1 MTTFTTIGR
10 TLPRLEGLD
19 KVTGKTRY
27 TADVSLPGT
36 LWAQVLRSPHPHARI
51 VRIDASGAWDVP
63 GVRAV
68 LTAADLPQALV
79 GRRLRDMPVL
89 ARDKVRFI
97 GEKVAAV
104 AAEDSDAAED
114 ALHRIRVEYEEL
126 PAVFDPQEAASPD
139 APLIH
144 ENIQHYVGLP
154 QPMAKPSNLFSTL
167 TWRLGDTAQGF
178 AQAAQVFEH
187 TFRVPMVHQAYLEPH
202 ACLVSA
208 DADGSVR
215 VWASNKTP
223 FALRRQLAE
232 ATELDDRRIVVHA
245 TPVGGDFGG
254 KGSFMDVPLC
264 YFLSRQTR
272 RPVKMVMDYYE
283 EFIAGNPRHAG
294 VITIRSGVDRDGNLL
309 ARHSVL
315 YFNNGAYGAFKP
327 VPSIN
332 LMGAQNAA
340 GTYRIPNVLI
350 ESHCVYTN
358 TVPGGHMR
366 APGEP
371 QAIFAAESHM
381 DEVARALGVDPLE
394 YRRRHLVKEGDPN
407 LTGGAWHDVRPQET
421 LQAAADAIGWGK
433 PKPRYVGR
441 GIGITE
447 RHTGS
452 GQTTASVTLT
462 PIGAVELRTPMVDTG
477 TGAYMTLRQVVSEVL
492 TVPVESVSVLPQDTD
507 QAPFDSGV
515 GGSRVTHI
523 GGQAAYRAAQ
533 ALRQRLEALA
543 AERLGVSP
551 REARLSGGAFH
562 ARGRSLSLAA
572 LASSLPVGSLTA
584 EAAYEATSAPGGA
597 AFCAQA
603 AEVAVDPE
611 TGQVTVLKVVSAHEV
626 GTILNPLGH
635 QGQIDGGVVQALGY
649 ALLEELQVQDGVV
662 TTPSFAEYKIPTM
675 RDIPPLETVLVKGVP
690 GPAPYQGKA
699 IGEHTVSAIVA
710 AVANAVRD
718 AVGVRVTSLPITAEK
733 VYEGLKA
740 QSK

>member
-1 MTTFTTIGR
+1 MTTLTTIGK

-19 KVTGKTRY
+19 KVTGRARY
-27 TADVSLPGT
+27 TADVTLPGT
-36 LWAQVLRSPHPHARI
+36 LWGKVLRSPHPHARI
-51 VRIDASGAWDVP
+51 TRVDASGAWSVP
-63 GVRAV
+63 GVKAV

-104 AAEDSDAAED
+104 AAETEDAAEE
-114 ALHRIRVEYEEL
+114 ALSRIQVEYQVL
-126 PAVFDPQEAASPD
+126 PTVFDPVEAA
-139 APLIH
+139 APGAPILH
-144 ENIQHYVGLP
+144 EDLPRYRGLP
-154 QPMAKPSNLFSTL
+154 QQHSVPTNLFSTV
-167 TWRLGDTAQGF
+167 TWKLGNIAEGF
-178 AQAAQVFEH
+178 QQAARTFEH

-208 DADGSVR
+208 EANGAVQ

-232 ATELDDRRIVVHA
+232 ATELDEERIVVHA
-245 TPVGGDFGG
+245 MPVGGDFGG

-264 YFLSRQTR
+264 YFLSRQAG

-294 VITIRSGVDRDGNLL
+294 VITIHSGVDKDGQLV

-315 YFNNGAYGAFKP
+315 YFGSGAYGAFKP
-327 VPSIN
+327 VPSVN
-332 LMGAQNAA
+332 LFGAQNAA

-371 QAIFAAESHM
+371 QAIFAVESHM

-394 YRRRHLVKEGDPN
+394 YRRRHLVKEGDPDVR
-407 LTGGAWHDVRPQET
+407 GGRWHDVHPLET
-421 LQAAADAIGWGK
+421 LNAAAEAIGWGG
-433 PKPRYVGR
+433 PKAENVGR
-441 GIGITE
+441 GIAITE
-447 RHTGS
+447 RHVGA
-452 GQTTASVTLT
+452 GQSTASVTLASDGRIT
-462 PIGAVELRTPMVDTG
+462 LRTPLVDTG
-477 TGAYMTLRQVVSEVL
+477 TGAYLTLRQIVSEVL
-492 TVPVESVSVLPQDTD
+492 TVPVEAVALVTQDTD

-533 ALRQRLEALA
+533 SLRRNLEAVVAERFGVAPAEVRLATGVFRAAGKTLSMATLA
-543 AERLGVSP
+543 ASSPAGALSAEVS
-551 REARLSGGAFH
+551 
-562 ARGRSLSLAA
+562 
-572 LASSLPVGSLTA
+572 
-584 EAAYEATSAPGGA
+584 YEATSSPGGA

-603 AEVAVDPE
+603 AEVEVDPE
-611 TGQVTVLKVVSAHEV
+611 TGQVRIRKAVSAHEV
-626 GTILNPLGH
+626 GAVLNPLGH

-649 ALLEELQVQDGVV
+649 ALMEELPLNDDGAIA
-662 TTPSFAEYKIPTM
+662 TPSFGDYKLLTM
-675 RDIPPLETVLVKGVP
+675 RDIPPLETVLVKGVA
-690 GPAPYQGKA
+690 GPAPYEGKA

-718 AVGVRVTSLPITAEK
+718 AVGVRVTSLPITGEK
-733 VYEGLKA
+733 VYQGLKG
-740 QSK
+740 